1 MRATA
6 TCSRCACPTS
16 YVAADPEW
24 QRLFLEFAAHAA
36 RDEDFR
42 GELVAR
48 HRTLRAQMT
57 DLYRERLRE
66 LGIEEPDRLEDV
78 STMTFAMANGF
89 AMEKLL
95 EPEVVPDDLY
105 ALMMEVFFTGLM
117 TMVQQRAAEAS
128 STSG

>member
-1 MRATA
+1 
-6 TCSRCACPTS
+6 
-16 YVAADPEW
+16 
-24 QRLFLEFAAHAA
+24 
-36 RDEDFR
+36 
-42 GELVAR
+42 
-48 HRTLRAQMT
+48 MT